1 VQMGLTPAQAHQLA
15 VGTFVGASELARSS
29 SETPAVLRAALPVR
43 AAVPPLLADAIQK
56 VLADANRWAFT
67 QTIVEENGKGEE
79 TKRTVVRYDPSKT
92 YADQYVVLSVDGK
105 PPSESDRS
113 KYRRRGERRG
123 ERMEKAESEGRTDTV
138 GSRQSLGELMDLDG
152 ATQAAEDRTSVMFEV
167 PLRKEGNKR
176 LPPEKFLVLARVNK
190 TTRAFERVEVKL
202 REPLRAAL
210 VVNIKSGEGLIEF
223 KSVDPKFAPTISR
236 LEGTGAYSILFIP
249 GGRSYEV
256 RHADFKRVKP
266 YAERFGVQIGTM
278 QAIDF

>member
-1 VQMGLTPAQAHQLA
+1 MRL
-15 VGTFVGASELARSS
+15 FV
-29 SETPAVLRAALPVR
+29 VLIIALGAALPVR

-92 YADQYVVLSVDGK
+92 YADQYVVLSVNGK

-190 TTRAFERVEVKL
+190 TSRAFERVEVKL

-210 VVNIKSGEGLIEF
+210 VVIRVWPGPAAAA
-223 KSVDPKFAPTISR
+223 VPQAAAP
-236 LEGTGAYSILFIP
+236 A
-249 GGRSYEV
+249 
-256 RHADFKRVKP
+256 A
-266 YAERFGVQIGTM
+266 A
-278 QAIDF
+278 QAIPVPRVRRSPPAVTAATAARALRAPLTR

>member
-1 VQMGLTPAQAHQLA
+1 
-15 VGTFVGASELARSS
+15 
-29 SETPAVLRAALPVR
+29 
-43 AAVPPLLADAIQK
+43 
-56 VLADANRWAFT
+56 
-67 QTIVEENGKGEE
+67 
-79 TKRTVVRYDPSKT
+79 
-92 YADQYVVLSVDGK
+92 
-105 PPSESDRS
+105 
-113 KYRRRGERRG
+113 
-123 ERMEKAESEGRTDTV
+123 
-138 GSRQSLGELMDLDG
+138 MDLDG

-190 TTRAFERVEVKL
+190 TSRAFERVEVKL

>member
-1 VQMGLTPAQAHQLA
+1 MRL
-15 VGTFVGASELARSS
+15 FV
-29 SETPAVLRAALPVR
+29 VLMIALGAALPVR
-43 AAVPPLLADAIQK
+43 AAVPPLLAEAIQK

-105 PPSESDRS
+105 SPSESDRS

-152 ATQAAEDRTSVMFEV
+152 ASQAAEDRTSVMFEV

-256 RHADFKRVKP
+256 RHTDFKRVKP